1 MKEWSQLKGKVIKSE
16 KQQHDV
22 LKGQLERASSAL
34 FPMGIPQ
41 ERYLSPVYFLNK
53 YGPDFFAGLT
63 DRLDLDTSAHQV
75 LDI

>member
-1 MKEWSQLKGKVIKSE
+1 
-16 KQQHDV
+16 
-22 LKGQLERASSAL
+22 
-34 FPMGIPQ
+34 MGIPQ

-53 YGPDFFAGLT
+53 YGPDFFSGLT